1 MSPHAS
7 RVREIRR
14 RVAIVAVTA
23 FLLAFNLIAW
33 TGSMGTTTSSSASS
47 TTSTTSSSTATTDEP
62 TPLTTQ
68 QS

>member
-1 MSPHAS
+1 MSPHAT

-14 RVAIVAVTA
+14 RVAIATVAA

-33 TGSMGTTTSSSASS
+33 TGSMGTTTKSSA
-47 TTSTTSSSTATTDEP
+47 ATTTTTTADEP
-62 TPLTTQ
+62 AAVTTH

>member
-1 MSPHAS
+1 MSPHAV

-14 RVAIVAVTA
+14 RVAIAAVAC

-33 TGSMGTTTSSSASS
+33 TGSMGTTTTSSAS
-47 TTSTTSSSTATTDEP
+47 TTDEP
-62 TPLTTQ
+62 APLTTH

>member
-7 RVREIRR
+7 RVRAIRR
-14 RVAIVAVTA
+14 RVAIAAVAA

-33 TGSMGTTTSSSASS
+33 TGSMGTTT
-47 TTSTTSSSTATTDEP
+47 TTTTTTATATSDEP
-62 TPLTTQ
+62 AAVTTQ

>member
-7 RVREIRR
+7 RVREIRK
-14 RVAIVAVTA
+14 RVAIAAVAA

-33 TGSMGTTTSSSASS
+33 TGSMGVAATSTASSSTSS
-47 TTSTTSSSTATTDEP
+47 TTTANEP
-62 TPLTTQ
+62 APLTTH

>member
-14 RVAIVAVTA
+14 RVAIAAVAA

-33 TGSMGTTTSSSASS
+33 TGSMGTTSSASS
-47 TTSTTSSSTATTDEP
+47 TSSAAPAHDEP
-62 TPLTTQ
+62 VAVTTH

>member
-14 RVAIVAVTA
+14 RVAIAAVAA

-33 TGSMGTTTSSSASS
+33 TGSMGTTTATSSAA
-47 TTSTTSSSTATTDEP
+47 TSTTTTTADEP
-62 TPLTTQ
+62 AAMTTQ

>member
-1 MSPHAS
+1 MSPHAT

-14 RVAIVAVTA
+14 RVAIAAVAA

-33 TGSMGTTTSSSASS
+33 TGSMGTTTKSSAATQ
-47 TTSTTSSSTATTDEP
+47 TTTTADEP
-62 TPLTTQ
+62 AAVTTH

>member
-1 MSPHAS
+1 MSPHAT

-14 RVAIVAVTA
+14 RVAIAAVAA

-33 TGSMGTTTSSSASS
+33 TGSMGTTTKSSA
-47 TTSTTSSSTATTDEP
+47 ATTTTTTADEP
-62 TPLTTQ
+62 AAVTTH

>member
-7 RVREIRR
+7 RVRTIRR
-14 RVAIVAVTA
+14 RVATAAVVA

-33 TGSMGTTTSSSASS
+33 TGSMGS
-47 TTSTTSSSTATTDEP
+47 TTSTSTTTTTATATSDEP
-62 TPLTTQ
+62 AAVTTQ

>member
-7 RVREIRR
+7 RVRTIRR
-14 RVAIVAVTA
+14 RVATAAVAA

-33 TGSMGTTTSSSASS
+33 TGSMGTTTA
-47 TTSTTSSSTATTDEP
+47 TATSDAP
-62 TPLTTQ
+62 TAVTTQ

>member
-14 RVAIVAVTA
+14 RVAIAAVAA

-33 TGSMGTTTSSSASS
+33 TGSMGRTTSSSAA
-47 TTSTTSSSTATTDEP
+47 TATTITTTSDQP
-62 TPLTTQ
+62 AAVTTQ

>member
-14 RVAIVAVTA
+14 RVAIAAVAA

-33 TGSMGTTTSSSASS
+33 TGSMGTTTTSSAASA
-47 TTSTTSSSTATTDEP
+47 TTTTATSNDEP
-62 TPLTTQ
+62 MAVTTQ

>member
-14 RVAIVAVTA
+14 RVAIAAVAA

-33 TGSMGTTTSSSASS
+33 TGSMGTTTATSSAA
-47 TTSTTSSSTATTDEP
+47 TSTTTTTTDEP
-62 TPLTTQ
+62 TAMTTQ

>member
-14 RVAIVAVTA
+14 RVAIAAVAA

-33 TGSMGTTTSSSASS
+33 TGSMGTTTTSSASA
-47 TTSTTSSSTATTDEP
+47 SSSSTTDEP
-62 TPLTTQ
+62 AAVTTQ

>member
-1 MSPHAS
+1 MSPHAT

-14 RVAIVAVTA
+14 WVAIAAVAA

-33 TGSMGTTTSSSASS
+33 TGSMGTTTKASA
-47 TTSTTSSSTATTDEP
+47 ATTTTTTADEP
-62 TPLTTQ
+62 AAVTTQ

>member
-7 RVREIRR
+7 RVRRIRR
-14 RVAIVAVTA
+14 RVAIAAVAA

-33 TGSMGTTTSSSASS
+33 TGSMGTSSAATTSSANDQPAAV
-47 TTSTTSSSTATTDEP
+47 TTA
-62 TPLTTQ
+62 

>member
-14 RVAIVAVTA
+14 RIAIAAVAA

-33 TGSMGTTTSSSASS
+33 TGSMGTTT
-47 TTSTTSSSTATTDEP
+47 TSTASSSTSSTSATTTADEP
-62 TPLTTQ
+62 TPLTTH

>member
-7 RVREIRR
+7 RVRQIRR
-14 RVAIVAVTA
+14 RVAIAAVAA

-33 TGSMGTTTSSSASS
+33 TGSMGTTTTSSAATS
-47 TTSTTSSSTATTDEP
+47 TSTTTTADEP
-62 TPLTTQ
+62 TAITTQ

>member
-7 RVREIRR
+7 RVRWIRR
-14 RVAIVAVTA
+14 RVAIAAVAA

-33 TGSMGTTTSSSASS
+33 TGSMGTTTATSSAASTKSS
-47 TTSTTSSSTATTDEP
+47 TSTTTTADE
-62 TPLTTQ
+62 LAAMTTQ

>member
-7 RVREIRR
+7 RVREIRK
-14 RVAIVAVTA
+14 RVAIAAVAA

-33 TGSMGTTTSSSASS
+33 TGSMGAETASSASAS
-47 TTSTTSSSTATTDEP
+47 TSSDSATTTADEP
-62 TPLTTQ
+62 TPLTTH

>member
-14 RVAIVAVTA
+14 RVAIAAVAC
-23 FLLAFNLIAW
+23 FLLAFNVIAW
-33 TGSMGTTTSSSASS
+33 TGSMGTTTSSAS
-47 TTSTTSSSTATTDEP
+47 TTAEPAALSTH
-62 TPLTTQ
+62 